1 MIKMKLLLTFLLLST
16 VGLFL
21 GNSVC
26 QAEYIHPARKVYEHH
41 LKLPEEA
48 FLTPYDVVIMALD
61 DLDQERYYDDI
72 RDYIEWYFKRIN
84 KLDIYGMSGTIYD
97 FTLHGNRDT
106 VIKQYDSVDGYSG
119 LFLYM
124 LNEYD
129 KKTGDHELIR
139 KHWDTVCAIAYT
151 IPYLQQPDGL
161 TIAFTEYEQ
170 QYLMDNCEAYGGMNA
185 FIEMGTRLG
194 CSFDKKYYTEVRDN
208 IKEGILGELY
218 EDDREVFFWVNDP
231 TEKSRKVQMKKFYP
245 DAFAQLFPIYF
256 SVVDKEQARQLY
268 DTFLRYHPEE
278 NWVAEP
284 IEQQVYCHLTK
295 SKMEREIK

>member
-1 MIKMKLLLTFLLLST
+1 MKWLLIFLLFST
-16 VGLFL
+16 VGFSL
-21 GNSVC
+21 GGTVC
-26 QAEYIHPARKVYEHH
+26 QSAYVHPARKVYEHH

-61 DLDQERYYDDI
+61 DLDQERYYEDI
-72 RDYIEWYFKRIN
+72 REYIAWYLKRIN
-84 KLDIYGMSGTIYD
+84 KRDIYGMSGTIYD

-106 VIKQYDSVDGYSG
+106 VIQQYDSVDGYSG
-119 LFLYM
+119 LFLYL

-139 KHWDTVCAIAYT
+139 QHWDTVCDIAYT
-151 IPYLQQPDGL
+151 IPFLQQPDGL

-170 QYLMDNCEAYGGMNA
+170 QYLMDNCEAYGGIRA
-185 FIEMGTRLG
+185 FIEMGTRLN
-194 CSFDKKYYTEVRDN
+194 CPFDKKYYTEVRDN

-218 EDDREVFFWVNDP
+218 EDDREVFYWVNDP
-231 TEKSRKVQMKKFYP
+231 VEKQRKVQMKKFYP

-295 SKMEREIK
+295 SKMERET